1 MTIDEAQSLL
11 QEQAAL
17 QHHVILLAQE
27 VSRHDDAHHLV
38 PDVIRLAEGVGIAGR
53 MLKGPN

>member
-1 MTIDEAQSLL
+1 MTIDEAQALL

-17 QHHVILLAQE
+17 QHQVILLAQE
-27 VSRHDDAHHLV
+27 VSRHDDTHHLV

-53 MLKGPN
+53 MLD